1 MLQIAKDGVISMIMG
16 YYSTTITT
24 TSDQSRLT
32 SVETYQYG
40 FLTSYSESI
49 YLCLIGIVGS
59 FLPIIP
65 GPVTSWLGILLLNLT
80 SAVEFNLNFVLITFT
95 VAVSVG
101 ILDYIIPILGVKKLG
116 GSRSGQIGTTVG
128 LIVALVILGPIGIII
143 GPFMGALLGEMST
156 NKSFQDSLKPAF
168 GSFIGVIAGSV
179 IKFLISLSFLFFYF
193 DIFWGYRESFF

>member
-1 MLQIAKDGVISMIMG
+1 MDL
-16 YYSTTITT
+16 
-24 TSDQSRLT
+24 
-32 SVETYQYG
+32 
-40 FLTSYSESI
+40 FLLI
-49 YLCLIGIVGS
+49 LGLLFCLIGIIGS

-128 LIVALVILGPIGIII
+128 LIVALVILGPIGIIV
-143 GPFMGALLGEMST
+143 GPFLGALLGEMST
-156 NKSFQDSLKPAF
+156 NKSFQNSLKPAF

>member
-1 MLQIAKDGVISMIMG
+1 MDLLLLIVG
-16 YYSTTITT
+16 
-24 TSDQSRLT
+24 L
-32 SVETYQYG
+32 
-40 FLTSYSESI
+40 L
-49 YLCLIGIVGS
+49 LCLIGIVGS

-101 ILDYIIPILGVKKLG
+101 ILDYVIPILGVKKLG

-156 NKSFQDSLKPAF
+156 NKSFQNSLKPAF
-168 GSFIGVIAGSV
+168 GSFIGVIVGSV

-193 DIFWGYRESFF
+193 DIVWGYRESFF

>member
-1 MLQIAKDGVISMIMG
+1 MYIIFL
-16 YYSTTITT
+16 ITG
-24 TSDQSRLT
+24 L
-32 SVETYQYG
+32 
-40 FLTSYSESI
+40 L
-49 YLCLIGIVGS
+49 LCLIGIVVS

-128 LIVALVILGPIGIII
+128 LIIALVILGPIGIII

-156 NKSFQDSLKPAF
+156 NKSFQNSLKHAF

>member
-1 MLQIAKDGVISMIMG
+1 LDIIFL
-16 YYSTTITT
+16 ITG
-24 TSDQSRLT
+24 L
-32 SVETYQYG
+32 
-40 FLTSYSESI
+40 L
-49 YLCLIGIVGS
+49 LCLIGIVGS

-128 LIVALVILGPIGIII
+128 LIVALVILGPIGIIV
-143 GPFMGALLGEMST
+143 GPFLGALLGEMST
-156 NKSFQDSLKPAF
+156 NKSFQNSLKPAF

>member
-1 MLQIAKDGVISMIMG
+1 MDLLLLIVS
-16 YYSTTITT
+16 
-24 TSDQSRLT
+24 L
-32 SVETYQYG
+32 
-40 FLTSYSESI
+40 L
-49 YLCLIGIVGS
+49 LCLIGIVGS

-65 GPVTSWLGILLLNLT
+65 GPLTSWLGILLLYLT

-128 LIVALVILGPIGIII
+128 LIVALIILGPIGIIV
-143 GPFMGALLGEMST
+143 GPFLGALLGEMST
-156 NKSFQDSLKPAF
+156 NKSFQNSLKPAF
-168 GSFIGVIAGSV
+168 GLFIGVIAGSV

>member
-1 MLQIAKDGVISMIMG
+1 MDLLLLIVS
-16 YYSTTITT
+16 
-24 TSDQSRLT
+24 L
-32 SVETYQYG
+32 
-40 FLTSYSESI
+40 L
-49 YLCLIGIVGS
+49 LCLIGIVGS

-128 LIVALVILGPIGIII
+128 LIVALVILGPIGIIV
-143 GPFMGALLGEMST
+143 GPFLGALLGEMST
-156 NKSFQDSLKPAF
+156 NKSFKNSLKPAF

>member
-1 MLQIAKDGVISMIMG
+1 MDL
-16 YYSTTITT
+16 
-24 TSDQSRLT
+24 
-32 SVETYQYG
+32 
-40 FLTSYSESI
+40 FLLYWSSI
-49 YLCLIGIVGS
+49 CLIGIVGS

-156 NKSFQDSLKPAF
+156 NKSFQNSLKPAF

>member
-1 MLQIAKDGVISMIMG
+1 MDIIFL
-16 YYSTTITT
+16 ITG
-24 TSDQSRLT
+24 L
-32 SVETYQYG
+32 
-40 FLTSYSESI
+40 L
-49 YLCLIGIVGS
+49 LCLIGIVGS

-116 GSRSGQIGTTVG
+116 GSRSGQTGTTVG
-128 LIVALVILGPIGIII
+128 LIVALVILGPIGIIV
-143 GPFMGALLGEMST
+143 GPFLGALLGEMST
-156 NKSFQDSLKPAF
+156 NKSFQNSLKPAF

>member
-1 MLQIAKDGVISMIMG
+1 MDLLLIIVS
-16 YYSTTITT
+16 
-24 TSDQSRLT
+24 L
-32 SVETYQYG
+32 
-40 FLTSYSESI
+40 L
-49 YLCLIGIVGS
+49 LCLIGVVGS

-128 LIVALVILGPIGIII
+128 LIVALVILGPIGIIV
-143 GPFMGALLGEMST
+143 GPFLGALLGEMST
-156 NKSFQDSLKPAF
+156 NKSFQNSLKPAF

>member
-1 MLQIAKDGVISMIMG
+1 MDL
-16 YYSTTITT
+16 
-24 TSDQSRLT
+24 
-32 SVETYQYG
+32 
-40 FLTSYSESI
+40 FLLI
-49 YLCLIGIVGS
+49 LGLLCCLIGIIGS

-128 LIVALVILGPIGIII
+128 LIVALVILGPIGIIV
-143 GPFMGALLGEMST
+143 GPFLGALLGEMST
-156 NKSFQDSLKPAF
+156 NKSFQNSLKPAF

-193 DIFWGYRESFF
+193 DIFW

>member
-1 MLQIAKDGVISMIMG
+1 MDL
-16 YYSTTITT
+16 
-24 TSDQSRLT
+24 
-32 SVETYQYG
+32 
-40 FLTSYSESI
+40 FLLI
-49 YLCLIGIVGS
+49 LGLLCCLIGIIGS

-156 NKSFQDSLKPAF
+156 NKSFQNSLKPAF
-168 GSFIGVIAGSV
+168 GSFIGVIVGSV

-193 DIFWGYRESFF
+193 DIVWGYRESFF

>member
-1 MLQIAKDGVISMIMG
+1 MDIIFL
-16 YYSTTITT
+16 ITG
-24 TSDQSRLT
+24 L
-32 SVETYQYG
+32 
-40 FLTSYSESI
+40 L
-49 YLCLIGIVGS
+49 LCLIGIVGS

-116 GSRSGQIGTTVG
+116 GSRSCQIGTTVG

-156 NKSFQDSLKPAF
+156 KKSFQNSLKPAF

-193 DIFWGYRESFF
+193 DIVWGYRESFF

>member
-1 MLQIAKDGVISMIMG
+1 MDL
-16 YYSTTITT
+16 
-24 TSDQSRLT
+24 
-32 SVETYQYG
+32 
-40 FLTSYSESI
+40 FLLYWPSI
-49 YLCLIGIVGS
+49 LSNRHIGS

-156 NKSFQDSLKPAF
+156 NKSFQNSLKPAF

>member
-1 MLQIAKDGVISMIMG
+1 MDL
-16 YYSTTITT
+16 
-24 TSDQSRLT
+24 
-32 SVETYQYG
+32 
-40 FLTSYSESI
+40 FLLVLGLI
-49 YLCLIGIVGS
+49 LCFIGIIGS

-156 NKSFQDSLKPAF
+156 KKSFQNSLKPAF

-193 DIFWGYRESFF
+193 DIVWGYRESFF

>member
-1 MLQIAKDGVISMIMG
+1 MDLLLLIVS
-16 YYSTTITT
+16 
-24 TSDQSRLT
+24 L
-32 SVETYQYG
+32 
-40 FLTSYSESI
+40 L
-49 YLCLIGIVGS
+49 LCLIGIVGS

-65 GPVTSWLGILLLNLT
+65 GPLTSWLGILLLNLT

-128 LIVALVILGPIGIII
+128 LIVALIILGPIGIII

-156 NKSFQDSLKPAF
+156 NKSIKDSLKPAF